1 MDSIG
6 TQSWAHKFRPELEVR
21 DSCLTPLWP
30 FLFAV
35 QDADDLDLRGPR
47 THTINDDERRRRYDK
62 LASAAPPPSPA
73 RLGIFAQQHVGAVP
87 DGARHGER
95 ALGAFLFDVI
105 EIAVKIGE
113 RLIEP
118 EHRDAQEF
126 VPSSSYRRANLAGV
140 PNLAKSVVRDAP
152 TVLAVSRG
160 LIVSSAHKA
169 SAKRHT
175 LAS

>member
-1 MDSIG
+1 M
-6 TQSWAHKFRPELEVR
+6 TPCQSRAHKFRPELEVR

-35 QDADDLDLRGPR
+35 QDADDLDLRGPPAR
-47 THTINDDERRRRYDK
+47 AINDDERRRGYDK

-87 DGARHGER
+87 DRARHGER
-95 ALGAFLFDVI
+95 ALEAFLFDVI

-118 EHRDAQEF
+118 QHRDAQEF
-126 VPSSSYRRANLAGV
+126 VPSSWHRRANLAGV
-140 PNLAKSVVRDAP
+140 PNFSQSVRNVAP
-152 TVLAVSRG
+152 TVLAVSKG
-160 LIVSSAHKA
+160 SFASSVHKA

-175 LAS
+175 FSS